1 MELKAALRNNCAGEG
16 KKCTSARFTMDQFVW
31 RRAQGA
37 ARVRALVHQQTDEEQ
52 R

>member
-16 KKCTSARFTMDQFVW
+16 KKCMSARFTMDQFVR
-31 RRAQGA
+31 RRAQPC
-37 ARVRALVHQQTDEEQ
+37 VRALVHQQTDEEQ